1 MEGLCG
7 CTMSHCRCDVPPAL
21 GSTTWRRARQVMLD
35 KYVRNGQL
43 GIDRNTKISHG
54 SSSFSIWSN
63 FFFLAGH
70 PQILVV
76 KWKHF
81 CGKTGWLGWCFSLV
95 PLISAPVQ
103 ILAETLE
110 VLLISTGDFRHN
122 DWNWY
127 PINTLWGF
135 INLGFTL
142 QKVCFTMEIMIRVA
156 KHWTAAPNKPR
167 RVTAIFRPRH
177 LERYCAAAFLRCMA
191 HLPQQKTTPDQRVTR
206 NADVLYVFYPGFKL
220 SNTSLGWGE
229 TLSGFL
235 LNCLFAPERTIWILI
250 PSRLYEIPPPLL
262 IYISE
267 FFVSTYLDHQKGHL
281 NPFPLI

>member
-1 MEGLCG
+1 MESGRSLR
-7 CTMSHCRCDVPPAL
+7 MHNVCRCATRS
-21 GSTTWRRARQVMLD
+21 GSTTWRQ
-35 KYVRNGQL
+35 
-43 GIDRNTKISHG
+43 DRSRWTNMSTAWA
-54 SSSFSIWSN
+54 IWDRSEHQHLSW
-63 FFFLAGH
+63 FVIIFHLEFHFLAGH

-76 KWKHF
+76 KWTHF
-81 CGKTGWLGWCFSLV
+81 CGKTGWLGDLHRR
-95 PLISAPVQ
+95 
-103 ILAETLE
+103 
-110 VLLISTGDFRHN
+110 FRN
-122 DWNWY
+122 DWKWY

-135 INLGFTL
+135 INLGFTW

-156 KHWTAAPNKPR
+156 KHWTATPNKPM
-167 RVTAIFRPRH
+167 RVTAISGRGTLNDTVQLHFCDVWHIHSRRQH
-177 LERYCAAAFLRCMA
+177 LTNAW
-191 HLPQQKTTPDQRVTR
+191 RVT
-206 NADVLYVFYPGFKL
+206 LTFYTFFYPGFKL

-250 PSRLYEIPPPLL
+250 PSRLYEIPPSLL